1 MDNERVCNFGLALP
15 HVTEKLNWEHLLVY
29 FVGDKMF
36 ALTDMDGVG
45 RIDR

>member
-1 MDNERVCNFGLALP
+1 VFATSASP

-29 FVGDKMF
+29 FVGDKKLGGKMF
-36 ALTDMDGVG
+36 AITDMDDAS